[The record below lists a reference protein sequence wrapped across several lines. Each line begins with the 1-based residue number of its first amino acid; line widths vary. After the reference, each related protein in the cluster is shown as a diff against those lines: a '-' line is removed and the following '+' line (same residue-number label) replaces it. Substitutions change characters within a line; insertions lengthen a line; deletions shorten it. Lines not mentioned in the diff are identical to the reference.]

1 MNQEISFRRI
11 TRYVGFSLGAF
22 LIVAT
27 GAWGTFA
34 LYFDGPQHD
43 MLRTLLASGFG
54 VASLGALV
62 GYCTRRFRRIATG
75 SYLSLFVVLVVW
87 WSMIEPSNDRQWQP
101 EVAVLPYATFDGN
114 LVTVHNIRNFDY
126 RTETDFTPAYYD
138 RTYDLT
144 NLDSADLVAAY
155 WMGPMIAHIF
165 LTFGFG
171 DDHLAISIE
180 ARKEATEGYSSI
192 RGFFKQYELIYIV
205 GDERDLIRVRT
216 NYRKDPP
223 EDVYLY
229 PLAGSPENAKRVF
242 LGYMHTINELR
253 ERPKFYNT
261 LTANCTNVI
270 WMHTRLNPG
279 HVSFSWKILLS
290 GYTPEY
296 LYEQG
301 KVNTDLPFEELQ
313 TRSRLNERAVQ
324 ADQATDFS
332 RRIRVGLPLPASQ

>member
-1 MNQEISFRRI
+1 MARLTS
-11 TRYVGFSLGAF
+11 VLSLLLGSL
-22 LIVAT
+22 LIVGT
-27 GAWGTFA
+27 GAWGFLA
-34 LYFDGPQHD
+34 LYYDGPGAD
-43 MLRTLLASGFG
+43 KIRLLLASVYG
-54 VASLGALV
+54 VATLTAFGAV
-62 GYCTRRFRRIATG
+62 FVRRFRRIAVA
-75 SYLSLFVVLVVW
+75 SYFMMFAMVVIW
-87 WSMIEPSNDRQWQP
+87 WNSIEPSNDREWQA
-101 EVAVLPYATFDGN
+101 EVAVLPYATFNGDQ
-114 LVTVHNIRNFDY
+114 VTVHNIRNFDY

-144 NLDSADLVAAY
+144 KLDSADLVAAY

-192 RGFFKQYELIYIV
+192 KGFFKQYELIYIV

-223 EDVYLY
+223 EEVYLY
-229 PLAGSPENAKRVF
+229 PLAGSIDNAKRVF
-242 LGYMHTINELR
+242 LGYMQTINELR

-279 HVSFSWKILLS
+279 HVPFSWKILLS

-301 KVNTDLPFEELQ
+301 KLATDLSFKELQ
-313 TRSRLNERAVQ
+313 SRARINNRAREADQSPEFSRL
-324 ADQATDFS
+324 
-332 RRIRVGLPLPASQ
+332 IRSSLQGAISQ